1 MNLRHEWKHEINLSD
16 MFVLRQ
22 RLRTVMHID
31 PHAPKGSYEVRSLYF
46 DNDADKVLREKING
60 VNYREKF
67 RIRCYNKD
75 LSRIQ
80 LEKKSKCNGLGNK
93 QIAVLTKDQ
102 AQAVLDGDWSWML
115 KSSHELIRELYAKMM
130 SQGLRP
136 KTIVDYTREPFVYG
150 PGNVRVTLDYNI
162 RSGLG
167 CTNFLDT
174 GCITIPAGNQ
184 VAVLE
189 VKWDAF
195 LPELIRDL
203 VQLKGRQTEAFSKY
217 QVCRMYG

>member
-1 MNLRHEWKHEINLSD
+1 MNLRHEWKHEIDVSD
-16 MFVLRQ
+16 LIVLRQ
-22 RLRTVMHID
+22 RLRAVMRTD
-31 PHAPKGSYEVRSLYF
+31 PHAVQSRYGVRSLYF
-46 DNDADKVLREKING
+46 DNEADKVLREKING
-60 VNYREKF
+60 INYREKF
-67 RIRCYNKD
+67 RIRYYNKD

-80 LEKKSKCNGLGNK
+80 LEKKSRLNGLGNK
-93 QIAVLTKDQ
+93 QSAVLTKAQ
-102 AQAVLDGDWSWML
+102 VQAVLDGDWGWMTA
-115 KSSHELIRELYAKMM
+115 SSQSLIRELYAKMM

-136 KTIVDYTREPFVYG
+136 RTIVDYTREPFVYD
-150 PGNVRVTLDYNI
+150 PGNVRVTLDYHI

-167 CTNFLDT
+167 CTDFLNT
-174 GCITIPAGNQ
+174 ECVTIPAGDQ
-184 VAVLE
+184 AAILE